1 MSSFFSFRTARLI
14 TCHFTATGRSFS
26 TSSIQR
32 LVIHA
37 HGHSGSNQKSTSVGS
52 CSAIHAPKRSSGTP
66 TGQPEGGSR
75 HSARRDAPSG
85 TQGTASWRRG
95 REVNRDGEQPD
106 ARRGAGQSPAA
117 ERSVL

>member
-37 HGHSGSNQKSTSVGS
+37 QGHRGSNQKSTSVGS
-52 CSAIHAPKRSSGTP
+52 CSVIHAPKRSSATLM
-66 TGQPEGGSR
+66 GQPEGGSR
-75 HSARRDAPSG
+75 HSASGEPPGG
-85 TQGTASWRRG
+85 TQGG
-95 REVNRDGEQPD
+95 RQPA
-106 ARRGAGQSPAA
+106 ARERGQSRWRAT
-117 ERSVL
+117 